1 MGIPVAAVSRQAV
14 TDAALACEELG
25 HHVEPVSPMIDDRF
39 CSDFGRYAC
48 LLAFM
53 VRHAGGRMLGVEF
66 HPERLEPLVKGA
78 SGVAVRSAWQLPA
91 ALRRLRR
98 LAAEGEEVF
107 NRCDVLLV
115 PSTGHET
122 PPIGHLAPDLDA
134 DEHLVRLVRFIAGNP
149 VQNISGSPAVSLPL
163 TRTAAGLPIGVELVA
178 PPGQERRL
186 LELAFELE
194 SAAPWP
200 HRPKTAG
207 VETKGKALDADVDE
221 GCG

>member
-1 MGIPVAAVSRQAV
+1 VTYAAQV
-14 TDAALACEELG
+14 CEELG
-25 HHVEPVSPMIDDRF
+25 HHVEPVPPMIDDRF
-39 CSDFGRYAC
+39 CPDFGRYMC

-53 VRHAGGRMLGVEF
+53 VRRFGGRMLGAEF
-66 HPERLEPLVKGA
+66 HPDRLDPLVKGM
-78 SGVAVRSAWQLPA
+78 SGMAVRSAWQLPA

-163 TRTAAGLPIGVELVA
+163 ARTAAGLPIGVELVA
-178 PPGQERRL
+178 PLGQERRL

-194 SAAPWP
+194 LAAPWP
-200 HRPKTAG
+200 LRPRAAAVG
-207 VETKGKALDADVDE
+207 EA
-221 GCG
+221 